1 MQPIAH
7 SSKRMVEYDMKKY
20 FTEEKASS
28 VMGVQPGKTLQ
39 WFIVSS
45 VEINTET
52 VETTG
57 ITPKPKHREMLFLH
71 C

>member
-1 MQPIAH
+1 
-7 SSKRMVEYDMKKY
+7 MVKYDMKKY

-28 VMGVQPGKTLQ
+28 VIGVQPGKTLQ

-57 ITPKPKHREMLFLH
+57 ITPKPKR
-71 C
+71 

>member
-1 MQPIAH
+1 
-7 SSKRMVEYDMKKY
+7 MKKY

-39 WFIVSS
+39 WFIVS
-45 VEINTET
+45 VKINTKT

-57 ITPKPKHREMLFLH
+57 ITPKPKR
-71 C
+71 